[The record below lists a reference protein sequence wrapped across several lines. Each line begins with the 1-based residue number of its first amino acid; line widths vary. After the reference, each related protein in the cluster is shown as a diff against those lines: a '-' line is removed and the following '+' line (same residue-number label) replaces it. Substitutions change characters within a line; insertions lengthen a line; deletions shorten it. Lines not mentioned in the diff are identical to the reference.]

1 MSPFEVVINGWPIIP
16 IILGLVE
23 LVKRLGL
30 KGNVLIIVSMLLGLL
45 MGAGNFIATSGI
57 PAAFAGWFALVVGG
71 LGYGLV
77 ASGIYDVVQA
87 KRTATSAGPVSED
100 GRQ

>member
-30 KGNVLIIVSMLLGLL
+30 KGNVLIIVSMVIGLL
-45 MGAGNFIATSGI
+45 MGAGYYIASAGI
-57 PAAFAGWFALVVGG
+57 PVAFAGWFALIVGG

-87 KRTATSAGPVSED
+87 KRPVDGVRPVSED
-100 GRQ
+100 GR

>member
-30 KGNVLIIVSMLLGLL
+30 KGNVLIIVSMAVGLL
-45 MGAGNFIATSGI
+45 MGAGNYIATLGL
-57 PAAFAGWFALVVGG
+57 PADFAGWFALAVGG

-77 ASGIYDVVQA
+77 ASGIYDVIQKKA
-87 KRTATSAGPVSED
+87 
-100 GRQ
+100 Q

>member
-1 MSPFEVVINGWPIIP
+1 MSPFEVIINGWPIIP

-30 KGNVLIIVSMLLGLL
+30 KGNVLIIVSMVVGLL
-45 MGAGNFIATSGI
+45 MGAGNYIATLGLPS
-57 PAAFAGWFALVVGG
+57 AFAGWFALIVGG

-77 ASGIYDVVQA
+77 ASGIYDVIQKKA
-87 KRTATSAGPVSED
+87 
-100 GRQ
+100 Q